1 MLSAGGCF
9 DVGLRPLGWGD
20 SSRRGVL
27 YVGGSAAYLVDL
39 SDGVR
44 VDWLALYVIR

>member
-1 MLSAGGCF
+1 
-9 DVGLRPLGWGD
+9 
-20 SSRRGVL
+20 L